1 MGNETPKH
9 VRSWFTKAI
18 RQMWPLAVG
27 SISLRRGRCIRPKCP
42 ACTSGKLHT
51 NYALYGRWGNR
62 RFSMYVPEEILRE
75 VRKAIRNAGGVG
87 TPRKADGPTRP
98 GGGRAAPLPSG
109 PGLAAGGGGGSGGGF
124 GAANHGRSGRQGS
137 NLSLRERP
145 LLLGGRLPRR
155 RRDGGGKPQ
164 PPIPEG

>member
-51 NYALYGRWGNR
+51 NYALYGRRGNR
-62 RFSMYVPEEILRE
+62 RFSMYPLTRSSARCARPFETLEELE
-75 VRKAIRNAGGVG
+75 
-87 TPRKADGPTRP
+87 
-98 GGGRAAPLPSG
+98 
-109 PGLAAGGGGGSGGGF
+109 
-124 GAANHGRSGRQGS
+124 
-137 NLSLRERP
+137 
-145 LLLGGRLPRR
+145 LLEKPMGRLDQEVAELLRSHQ
-155 RRDGGGKPQ
+155 DQ
-164 PPIPEG
+164 V